1 MAKLVDR
8 RRTLRRG
15 IETVLRSDLRFRAAV
30 SPAHAE
36 ATVAPFGPPEGGHYV
51 VEPDDAVRD
60 CRSGVKP

>member
-30 SPAHAE
+30 SPAHTQANG
-36 ATVAPFGPPEGGHYV
+36 ATVGPPEGGHYV